1 MANLILGP
9 LLRRV
14 ADQQA
19 VVWIQTDGPARV
31 AAHAGPASVTTAT
44 IEVEGVHMAHLV
56 LEGLPE
62 ETTPYRV
69 EVDGVEVWPEPGN
82 PPSVITAG
90 TGADATIAF
99 GSCREQRA
107 FGVDALV
114 AYAKRALE
122 GAPLPDLLAL
132 IGDQIYAD
140 ELPEK
145 TQNWLASRPR
155 PEHSPPDQVVT
166 FAEYAY
172 LYQVAWTQPEVRWLL
187 STVPTVMIFD
197 DHEIMDDWN
206 SSASWLADM
215 QTRPWWSERIRAGLT
230 SYWIF
235 QHLGNMTPPELAAD
249 PVWQRLQSDGKVE
262 IPPGYRWSYRLDLG
276 STRMIVLDCRAN
288 RVLDE
293 PVRRMFPQR
302 EWDWLAEQ
310 ASADCEHL
318 VLACSLPW
326 LLAPAIHHLQAL
338 MEVASRRYG
347 GAVEKLRR
355 RFDLEHWSAVGHSF
369 GELTT
374 LVQNLEKP
382 VSISV
387 LGGDVHHSYVAEAK
401 MPGRANVH
409 QITCSP
415 LNNDVSAAMKLG
427 LRAGWWRG
435 LSGPGSIV
443 ARLAGIPRD
452 AIKWKVITKPPYFGN
467 AIATLNFRGAQATV
481 LLECTDSQGRL
492 KRVIHHQLS

>member
-1 MANLILGP
+1 VAKLILGP

-14 ADQQA
+14 VDDQA
-19 VVWIQTDGPARV
+19 VLWVQTDGPATV
-31 AAHAGPASVTTAT
+31 TAQAGPSTVTAAT
-44 IEVEGVHMAHLV
+44 FEVEGSHVAHLV
-56 LEGLPE
+56 LTGLPE
-62 ETTPYRV
+62 RATPYQV
-69 EVDGVEVWPEPGN
+69 HVDGVEVWPEPGW
-82 PPSVITAG
+82 PPSVITTG
-90 TGADATIAF
+90 TGPDATVAF
-99 GSCREQRA
+99 GSCREQRPY
-107 FGVDALV
+107 GVDALE
-114 AYAKRALE
+114 AYANRALE

-140 ELPEK
+140 ELPEE
-145 TQNWLASRPR
+145 TQQWLSGRERPDYY
-155 PEHSPPDQVVT
+155 PPNQVVT
-166 FAEYAY
+166 FAEYGY
-172 LYQVAWTQPEVRWLL
+172 LYRKAWSQPQVRWLL

-215 QTRPWWSERIRAGLT
+215 QTRPWWDERIRAGLT
-230 SYWIF
+230 SYWVF
-235 QHLGNMTPPELAAD
+235 QHLGNMTPRDLAAD

-276 STRMIVLDCRAN
+276 RTRMIIMDCRAN
-288 RVLDE
+288 RVLSE
-293 PVRRMFPQR
+293 PVRRMFPQS

-310 ASADCEHL
+310 AEADCDHL

-326 LLAPAIHHLQAL
+326 LLAPAIHHVQAV

-347 GAVEKLRR
+347 GAVEKLRSR
-355 RFDLEHWSAVGHSF
+355 YDLEHWSAVGHSF

-374 LVQNLEKP
+374 LIQGVKKP

-387 LGGDVHHSYVAEAK
+387 LGGDVHHSYVAEATL
-401 MPGRANVH
+401 PGRDNVY

-415 LNNDVSAAMKLG
+415 LNNKVSGVMKFA

-443 ARLAGIPRD
+443 ARLAGIPKD
-452 AIKWKVITKPPYFGN
+452 IIKWKVLTKPPYFGN
-467 AIATLNFRGAQATV
+467 AIATLHFQGRQATV
-481 LLECTDSQGRL
+481 LLECTDKQGDLKQVIRHRL
-492 KRVIHHQLS
+492 A